1 MRAHGAS
8 RLSCHGHLDELIDQR
23 SKTLT
28 LIDVHRNQYRQRTGR
43 ELTDENV
50 RIHERR
56 REVASLGAIIER
68 LRTDTAVSEEGNSGG
83 GAGTA
88 NLLPLVQIKARAS
101 HQSVL
106 RKADPGS
113 TIRAVRSACSRWE
126 TASSRPTA
134 NLDR

>member
-1 MRAHGAS
+1 MAV
-8 RLSCHGHLDELIDQR
+8 CYQR
-23 SKTLT
+23 SENLT
-28 LIDVHRNQYRQRTGR
+28 LIDARRNQYRQRTGR

-50 RIHERR
+50 WIHERR
-56 REVASLGAIIER
+56 REVASLDAIIER
-68 LRTDTAVSEEGNSGG
+68 LRTDTAVSEEGNSVG

-88 NLLPLVQIKARAS
+88 DRLPLMQIKTRGS

-113 TIRAVRSACSRWE
+113 TIRAARSACSRWE